1 MSAVN
6 DATNALQG
14 ETPPEIRWPSMNV
27 QQFEQEILKLAFE
40 TNARITAASVAYYL
54 GLPSR
59 EANRMLN
66 ELLQQGVIELD
77 SDDDGNLFYRV
88 PEQQSSKDIFDF
100 DEASIIIDDSR
111 ELEEEIL
118 AAATAKA
125 EEVEEIEL
133 DESDLDIA
141 DVTTEPRGIESIE
154 LVSADAEHESEPFSP
169 SRNRPP
175 EISAQ
180 RAADGSSAAASA
192 AATGSVSPPPKKQP
206 PTPERSWHAPP
217 RSPVWQDHD
226 EDGGGGFSGHAA
238 SMPPKQQPA
247 YSEQFD
253 AVQRVQQ
260 PGQQREPFTPTRGVF
275 GGVTARS
282 MEPDAWVGN
291 CGASS
296 VVVKVDT
303 RCEPKPLS
311 EARPMIVSCVDPEEE
326 RARQAHMQQV
336 EQQGAQQ
343 WWASQTQQHQ
353 SQSTALVLA
362 ENQNLPATLD
372 DIEQPE
378 HQPGMALLLSLILCG
393 TGQIYN
399 GEVSKGIMMMVLCF
413 LLWFVLLGWVVH
425 IWSIVDAV
433 VVAERINRR
442 QHA

>member
-1 MSAVN
+1 
-6 DATNALQG
+6 
-14 ETPPEIRWPSMNV
+14 MNV

-88 PEQQSSKDIFDF
+88 PEQSGGSDVFDF
-100 DEASIIIDDSR
+100 DEASIIIDDSL

-118 AAATAKA
+118 AAAKA
-125 EEVEEIEL
+125 QTSEEIEL
-133 DESDLDIA
+133 DESDLTDI
-141 DVTTEPRGIESIE
+141 TEEPSALESIQ
-154 LVSADAEHESEPFSP
+154 LVSADADSETSTGAAPFSP

-180 RAADGSSAAASA
+180 RAADGSSA
-192 AATGSVSPPPKKQP
+192 TGSVSAPRKQP
-206 PTPERSWHAPP
+206 PTPERTWHTPP
-217 RSPVWQDHD
+217 RTPTNHTPAWQGHD
-226 EDGGGGFSGHAA
+226 EDGGFTGSGGHAA
-238 SMPPKQQPA
+238 AIPQKQPTYA
-247 YSEQFD
+247 DQFE

-260 PGQQREPFTPTRGVF
+260 SEQPFTPTRGVF

-311 EARPMIVSCVDPEEE
+311 EARPMIVSCIDPEEE
-326 RARQAHMQQV
+326 RARQAHMEQV
-336 EQQGAQQ
+336 EQGGQQ
-343 WWASQTQQHQ
+343 WWAHQTQQHQ

-362 ENQNLPATLD
+362 GNQNLPATLD

>member
-1 MSAVN
+1 
-6 DATNALQG
+6 
-14 ETPPEIRWPSMNV
+14 MNV

-226 EDGGGGFSGHAA
+226 DDGGGGFSGHAA

-260 PGQQREPFTPTRGVF
+260 HGQQREPFTPTRGVF